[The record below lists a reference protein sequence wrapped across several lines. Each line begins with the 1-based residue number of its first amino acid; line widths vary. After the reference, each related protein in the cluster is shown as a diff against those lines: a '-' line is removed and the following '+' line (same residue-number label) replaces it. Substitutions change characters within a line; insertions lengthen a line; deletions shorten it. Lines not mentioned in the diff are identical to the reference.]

1 MNSHQYIRSF
11 DDLDF
16 VTQRTDCVLTLFS
29 GGLDSTYVLK
39 ELARKNSCSIVAL
52 TVDLGDGV
60 NREDIAALAA
70 RFDATSIVIDGQERF
85 AQDAVLPALRCN
97 ARYMSMYPISASLS
111 RPIMCK
117 FAVDIAKQ
125 NGCDAIVHTANQ
137 SQNSL
142 RRLNGA
148 LAQLGFKGFYG
159 SPYEYS
165 AVSREQKI
173 KELKSIGLDRFGARG
188 TSGDSNLWC
197 REFESGSLDNPE
209 IFQVPEHL
217 FDWSV
222 AQPPIDIVETISVTF
237 REGAP
242 AALDGVEMPLVE
254 LIARAN
260 RRIGRFGIGRFAGL
274 EHLERGE
281 KVLEVREAPAA
292 HLLMDA
298 YRQLETATLDSE
310 LLREKLSLEQIWV
323 REAVEGRWYGNLRAA
338 AEQFI
343 NATAKHISGVVQYRL
358 RAGSADVCS
367 IRAAEPLYL
376 TDRDA
381 WEKEAARRCGSRHLR
396 SMYASGPT
404 LLVEQDE
411 VSSNELSRK
420 RLRPQLVEA
429 K

>member
-16 VTQRTDCVLTLFS
+16 VAQRSERLLTLFS
-29 GGLDSTYVLK
+29 GGLDSTYILK
-39 ELARKNSCSIVAL
+39 ELSRKNSCEVIAL

-60 NREDIAALAA
+60 NLEDICALTA
-70 RFDATSIVIDGQERF
+70 RFAATSIVIDGQERF
-85 AQDAVLPALRCN
+85 ARDAVLPALRCN

-111 RPIMCK
+111 RPIICQ
-117 FAVDIAKQ
+117 FAVDLARQK
-125 NGCDAIVHTANQ
+125 GCDAIIHTANQ

-142 RRLNGA
+142 RRINGA
-148 LAQLGFKGFYG
+148 LAQLGFKGFFG

-173 KELKSIGLDRFGARG
+173 EELGNIGLDKFSARG

-209 IFQVPEHL
+209 AFHAPENL

-222 AQPPIDIVETISVTF
+222 TQAPAGAVGTVSVTF
-237 REGAP
+237 REGVP
-242 AALDGVEMPLVE
+242 VALDGVDMSLVE
-254 LIARAN
+254 LIAQAN
-260 RRIGRFGIGRFAGL
+260 RRVGSFGIGRFAGL

-298 YRQLETATLDSE
+298 YRHLETASLDSE

-323 REAVEGRWYGNLRAA
+323 REAVEGRWFGNLRIA

-343 NATAKHISGVVQYRL
+343 KETAKQISGVVQYKL

-367 IRAAEPLYL
+367 ICATEPLYL

-381 WEKEAARRCGSRHLR
+381 WERETARGRGSRSLR
-396 SMYASGPT
+396 SMHKSGPT
-404 LLVEQDE
+404 IHVGQ
-411 VSSNELSRK
+411 SN
-420 RLRPQLVEA
+420 LVEA
-429 K
+429 E

>member
-16 VTQRTDCVLTLFS
+16 VTQRTECVLTLFS

-39 ELARKNSCSIVAL
+39 ELSKKNSCTVIAL

-70 RFDATSIVIDGQERF
+70 RFGATSIIIDGQERF

-111 RPIMCK
+111 RPIICK

-125 NGCDAIVHTANQ
+125 NGCDAIIHTANQ

-142 RRLNGA
+142 RRINGA

-173 KELKSIGLDRFGARG
+173 KELENIGLDRFGARG

-209 IFQVPEHL
+209 NFQALEHL

-222 AQPPIDIVETISVTF
+222 VQAPTDVLETMSVTF
-237 REGAP
+237 SEGVP
-242 AALDGVEMPLVE
+242 AALDGVHMPLVE
-254 LIARAN
+254 LIAQAN
-260 RRIGRFGIGRFAGL
+260 RRVGSFGIGRFAGL

-292 HLLMDA
+292 YLLMDA
-298 YRQLETATLDSE
+298 YRHLETASLDSE
-310 LLREKLSLEQIWV
+310 LLREKLSLEQLWV
-323 REAVEGRWYGNLRAA
+323 REAVEGRWYGNLRIA

-343 NATAKHISGVVQYRL
+343 NETAKHISGVVQYKL

-367 IRAAEPLYL
+367 IIATEPLYL
-376 TDRDA
+376 TNRDE

-396 SMYASGPT
+396 SMYQSSPT
-404 LLVEQDE
+404 LLVDE
-411 VSSNELSRK
+411 ENPSSREFSRK
-420 RLRPQLVEA
+420 MMRPRLVEA